1 MMCFPVLVTSEDEGN
16 LETLSVIVLLLP
28 NKKCLSSL
36 TSLPPPSRILNE
48 QPLRNV
54 NTLNSA
60 TPALSRVTPNN
71 VSGLPRYIVRGYPI
85 QCPEMQKVNTFT

>member
-36 TSLPPPSRILNE
+36 TSLPPPSRMSDSQYVIMSIRQYVRMQLFSLGIKMKVV
-48 QPLRNV
+48 PNV
-54 NTLNSA
+54 IKRKL
-60 TPALSRVTPNN
+60 
-71 VSGLPRYIVRGYPI
+71 
-85 QCPEMQKVNTFT
+85 

>member
-36 TSLPPPSRILNE
+36 TSLPPPSRGIVV
-48 QPLRNV
+48 NV
-54 NTLNSA
+54 RSKQN
-60 TPALSRVTPNN
+60 
-71 VSGLPRYIVRGYPI
+71 
-85 QCPEMQKVNTFT
+85 

>member
-36 TSLPPPSRILNE
+36 TSLPPPSRIQYNPSQHWLASYC
-48 QPLRNV
+48 QMSCLTV
-54 NTLNSA
+54 NMIDT
-60 TPALSRVTPNN
+60 
-71 VSGLPRYIVRGYPI
+71 
-85 QCPEMQKVNTFT
+85 